1 MNTADRRIA
10 EVSEEQQR
18 REQDL
23 VDRVVRSFDECPD
36 PRLRYVMQALV
47 RHLHAYLRE
56 VRLTEDEWERAI
68 AFLTD
73 AGHITDDK
81 RQEFILLSDV
91 LGAVLRALRD
101 RLPPGLAAHLSAELP
116 LLVRGAYFDQWRP
129 GEETLKL
136 RSLAEFLE
144 RVSAG
149 LAHGKPI
156 GSLDATRAVF
166 AVLTRHLDP
175 GQVEKVSHALPADLR
190 AFWPKREI
198 AEPLI

>member
-1 MNTADRRIA
+1 MSANGLKVFDRTLQITHIWLDEIIEDLGTDRQTAWR
-10 EVSEEQQR
+10 
-18 REQDL
+18 
-23 VDRVVRSFDECPD
+23 
-36 PRLRYVMQALV
+36 
-47 RHLHAYLRE
+47 
-56 VRLTEDEWERAI
+56 
-68 AFLTD
+68 
-73 AGHITDDK
+73 
-81 RQEFILLSDV
+81 V

-101 RLPPGLAAHLSAELP
+101 RLPPGLSAHLSAELP
-116 LLVRGAYFDQWRP
+116 LLVRGAYFEQWRP

-144 RVSAG
+144 RVSTG

-166 AVLTRHLDP
+166 AVLGRHLDP
-175 GQVEKVSHALPADLR
+175 GQVEKVSHALPGDLR